1 MIKPERDSAGSV
13 GQNRPESSSSAE
25 QLDSPDREV
34 LQLGSSVE
42 CTSPAPTS
50 ATYNTASAAAGWSG
64 MDYDPTQVA
73 WDEPESEAYNG
84 YEEQTTT
91 AGNEYG
97 AQPANDG
104 TTEPAQGEQNYEEG
118 YEKGYETVLDG
129 SVGMTGIFPS
139 RPFNASPSLGS
150 LWLASSVLYCTPTKD
165 KEKMIFQ
172 LWSKK
177 SFQVYS
183 ILFYSIQLVTYLM
196 NYLLYFSD

>member
-1 MIKPERDSAGSV
+1 MPPFPPRPAIKPERDSAGSV

-42 CTSPAPTS
+42 CTSPAPAS

-73 WDEPESEAYNG
+73 WDEEPEAEAYNG

-97 AQPANDG
+97 AQPAADE
-104 TTEPAQGEQNYEEG
+104 TTQQAQGEENYEQG
-118 YEKGYETVLDG
+118 YEKSYETVQDG
-129 SVGMTGIFPS
+129 SVGMTGIFQT
-139 RPFNASPSLGS
+139 RLLTGLPFLGS

-165 KEKMIFQ
+165 KEKMIFP
-172 LWSKK
+172 LLSKK

-183 ILFYSIQLVTYLM
+183 ILVHT
-196 NYLLYFSD
+196 